1 MSVLEIII
9 FALIK
14 IVIIVSAMLLSV
26 AYLVYFERKVS
37 AWAQNRIGPNRV
49 GWKGALQP
57 FADLMKLALKE
68 DIVPQNA
75 DKRIHSLAPVIALL
89 VALSTYAVIPF
100 GPDLQIANY
109 NIPLIVA
116 DVNIGVLFI
125 LALTSL
131 GVYAITLAGWSS
143 GSKYSLLGGI
153 RSSAQMISYEVSMGF
168 SVAGVLLLSESLR
181 PTAIV
186 ESQASWMWNAIVQP
200 IGFITFLVSAFA
212 ETNRLPFD
220 LPEAEPELVG
230 GFHTEYSSMKFAGF
244 FLAEYANMIIASALI
259 VTLYLGGWQ
268 IPYLEKLNLSPLV
281 YTLLS
286 LGAFLLKMAALLFF
300 FLWIRWTLPRFRYDQ
315 LMNLGWKVLFPLSL
329 INIVWVA
336 VLIMSVLAFLLAG
349 DNIDLGNYRYLILL
363 SAVLLSVGLISV
375 QIRPLAYFF
384 LGIIARLPL
393 VKRIHQPWVDFY
405 ESSREILQL
414 RHVIPTS
421 TLGALAH
428 MTDALGFCIILHGF
442 GLEIT
447 WVLYLQA
454 VFITGLTAA
463 IGALSGAHGIQYAAP
478 GSTAFKA

>member
-1 MSVLEIII
+1 MEILEIVIV
-9 FALIK
+9 ALIK
-14 IVIIVSAMLLSV
+14 IVLIVSVMLVSV

-49 GWKGALQP
+49 GWHGALQP
-57 FADLMKLALKE
+57 FADLFKLVLKE
-68 DIVPQNA
+68 DIVPDNA
-75 DKRIHSLAPVIALL
+75 DRRIHAIAPIIALL

-100 GPDLQIANY
+100 GPDLEIAGY
-109 NIPLIVA
+109 NISMVVA

-181 PTAIV
+181 PVAIV
-186 ESQASWMWNAIVQP
+186 ESQSGWMWNAIVQP

-244 FLAEYANMIIASALI
+244 FLAEYANMIIASAFI

-268 IPYLEKLNLSPLV
+268 IPYLEKLGLPPIV
-281 YTLLS
+281 FTLLS
-286 LGAFLLKMAALLFF
+286 FGAFLFKMAALLFF
-300 FLWIRWTLPRFRYDQ
+300 FLWVRWSLPRFRYDQ
-315 LMNLGWKVLFPLSL
+315 LMNLGWKVMFPLSL

-336 VLIMSVLAFLLAG
+336 VLIM
-349 DNIDLGNYRYLILL
+349 I
-363 SAVLLSVGLISV
+363 
-375 QIRPLAYFF
+375 
-384 LGIIARLPL
+384 
-393 VKRIHQPWVDFY
+393 
-405 ESSREILQL
+405 
-414 RHVIPTS
+414 
-421 TLGALAH
+421 
-428 MTDALGFCIILHGF
+428 F
-442 GLEIT
+442 G
-447 WVLYLQA
+447 
-454 VFITGLTAA
+454 
-463 IGALSGAHGIQYAAP
+463 
-478 GSTAFKA
+478 

>member
-1 MSVLEIII
+1 MSILEIVII
-9 FALIK
+9 SLIK
-14 IVIIVSAMLLSV
+14 IVVIVSAMLVSV

-49 GWKGALQP
+49 GWHGALQP
-57 FADLMKLALKE
+57 FADLFKLVLKE
-68 DIVPQNA
+68 DIVPDNA
-75 DKRIHSLAPVIALL
+75 DRKIHALAPIIALL

-100 GPDLQIANY
+100 GPDLQIAGY
-109 NIPLIVA
+109 NISLVVA

-181 PTAIV
+181 PVAIV
-186 ESQASWMWNAIVQP
+186 ESQSGWMWNAIVQP

-244 FLAEYANMIIASALI
+244 FLAEYANMIIASAFI

-268 IPYLEKLNLSPLV
+268 IPYIQELGLSPVIETILCF
-281 YTLLS
+281 
-286 LGAFLLKMAALLFF
+286 GAFLLKMAALLFF
-300 FLWIRWTLPRFRYDQ
+300 FLWVRWSLPRFRYDQ
-315 LMNLGWKVLFPLSL
+315 LMNLGWKVMFPLSL

-336 VLIMSVLAFLLAG
+336 ALIMIFS
-349 DNIDLGNYRYLILL
+349 
-363 SAVLLSVGLISV
+363 
-375 QIRPLAYFF
+375 
-384 LGIIARLPL
+384 
-393 VKRIHQPWVDFY
+393 
-405 ESSREILQL
+405 
-414 RHVIPTS
+414 
-421 TLGALAH
+421 
-428 MTDALGFCIILHGF
+428 
-442 GLEIT
+442 
-447 WVLYLQA
+447 
-454 VFITGLTAA
+454 
-463 IGALSGAHGIQYAAP
+463 
-478 GSTAFKA
+478 